1 MRSVGLETRSRT
13 TSALE
18 RAKASREPEPVPE
31 SRIQSSQTTS
41 PCCTL
46 SNLVADSPRLRPS
59 GSGTPPGQD
68 TTADADVAMQRTE
81 AEAETCIKGRK
92 SHLQRCL
99 MFPLETAELTTFY
112 VSRSPA
118 EQHLLG
124 ESQTLQRTMAGG
136 SGQWRK
142 ATRVI
147 PSKGRGRAERARGK
161 TPTNQRT
168 ATQITSST

>member
-1 MRSVGLETRSRT
+1 MLDLKHG
-13 TSALE
+13 
-18 RAKASREPEPVPE
+18 PEQVRWRGQG

-46 SNLVADSPRLRPS
+46 SNLVADLPRLRPS
-59 GSGTPPGQD
+59 GSGTPPQQD

-81 AEAETCIKGRK
+81 ADTETCIKGRK
-92 SHLQRCL
+92 SHPQRCL

-118 EQHLLG
+118 EQHFLG

-136 SGQWRK
+136 SGQRRS
-142 ATRVI
+142 AARCN
-147 PSKGRGRAERARGK
+147 PLRRGAGRQSARAGK
-161 TPTNQRT
+161 LPPINGMRRR
-168 ATQITSST
+168 

>member
-1 MRSVGLETRSRT
+1 MMHHRLEVLD
-13 TSALE
+13 LE
-18 RAKASREPEPVPE
+18 HGREQQVSWRGQG
-31 SRIQSSQTTS
+31 SRIQLSQTTS

-92 SHLQRCL
+92 SHPQICL

-136 SGQWRK
+136 GGQWRK
-142 ATRVI
+142 AASYNLLR
-147 PSKGRGRAERARGK
+147 RAREGRAREQEKLPPINGLRR
-161 TPTNQRT
+161 R
-168 ATQITSST
+168 